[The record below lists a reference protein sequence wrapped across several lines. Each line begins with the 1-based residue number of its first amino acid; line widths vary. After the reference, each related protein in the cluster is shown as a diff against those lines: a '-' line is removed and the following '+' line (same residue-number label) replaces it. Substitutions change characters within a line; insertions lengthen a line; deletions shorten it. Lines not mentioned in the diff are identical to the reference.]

1 MNHHAFST
9 TAATHQEKRKRKL
22 PRPFRLLN
30 AMKIAPN
37 HKHPKKMPGSKNYIK
52 LSMGDSE
59 MMRNGNLQK

>member
-1 MNHHAFST
+1 MFGT
-9 TAATHQEKRKRKL
+9 TSKH
-22 PRPFRLLN
+22 PRGLGWCFARLLN
-30 AMKIAPN
+30 AIKIAPN